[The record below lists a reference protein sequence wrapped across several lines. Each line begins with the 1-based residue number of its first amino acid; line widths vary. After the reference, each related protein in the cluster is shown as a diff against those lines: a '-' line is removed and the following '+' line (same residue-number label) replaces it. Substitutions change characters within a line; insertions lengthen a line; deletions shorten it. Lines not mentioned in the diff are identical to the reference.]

1 MLRPLRHLRIRIGT
15 KLGLSAF
22 AGLVLVAGMVGNQ
35 ARVNRVTNDLTQQ
48 AAASRELQQAAF
60 EAKIILNELIS
71 TDRNIRLARAA
82 SDVNAV
88 LQHLKG
94 HAANANAA
102 YDGAIA
108 IAVRA
113 EDKKLLGEAKVAFN
127 AYVAAT
133 EQIAAI
139 QLEIIELRDQQLAE
153 NQKWSE
159 KFDALINGS
168 AIATAPNRY
177 ALESNLHQANSEYM
191 RAGTLSWSRFL
202 RSDNTQMK
210 VLFDALGTVSLVL
223 EESRGMTRDR
233 AAQAAINDLM
243 EIPVRYRT
251 IVGRQTRAIQNQ
263 TDLLIQQAE
272 PRRIEASD
280 TMGLMA
286 IDADQRADT
295 LADLTLKETA
305 SAEWINLLIGALVI
319 SVMFGVA
326 ILSSITIG
334 RPIRRIAEVLKQLAG
349 GRNAIEI
356 PYQRRYDEIGDAAR
370 AASIFRDNI
379 VRMQSL
385 EEEQKRTVE
394 QAALVRREETHQLAD
409 EFEKVVGAIVET
421 VSRATTELHG
431 TAKSLT
437 ETADVTHQLANSAL
451 TVAADA
457 SQNVQSVAAA
467 SSQLTASIAE
477 IGQQAQQSR
486 DIASEAVRSAA
497 ATDLKIAQMSEVAGR
512 IGRVLSLITDIAQQT
527 NLLALNATIEAARSG
542 EAGRGFAVV
551 ASEVK
556 NLANQTAKATEEIAS
571 QIADIQVVTRESIT
585 AIKDIV
591 SVIERVSEI
600 ATSITAAVEEQHAA
614 TSAIAHNVQEAARG
628 TDGVAVTI
636 KNLEADASETG
647 AAANQVYTF
656 ATQLAAEGN
665 TLKLQV
671 ATFLRTVR
679 AA

>member
-1 MLRPLRHLRIRIGT
+1 MWQPVQRLRIRIGT

-35 ARVNRVTNDLTQQ
+35 ARVNRVTNDLMHQ
-48 AAASRELQQAAF
+48 AAVSRELQQAAF

-71 TDRNIRLARAA
+71 TDRNIRLAKAA

-94 HAANANAA
+94 RATDANTA
-102 YDGAIA
+102 YDNAIA
-108 IAVRA
+108 IAVRE
-113 EDKKLLGEAKVAFN
+113 EDKKLLGEAKNAFN
-127 AYVAAT
+127 AYVAAA

-139 QLEIIELRDQQLAE
+139 QLDIIELRDRQLAE
-153 NQKWSE
+153 NQAWSE
-159 KFDALINGS
+159 KFDNLINS
-168 AIATAPNRY
+168 AAVAAAPNRH
-177 ALESNLHQANSEYM
+177 ALENNLQQANSEFL
-191 RAGTLSWSRFL
+191 RAATLSWSRFL
-202 RSDNTQMK
+202 RSDSRQMK
-210 VLFDALGTVSLVL
+210 TLFDALGTTSLVL
-223 EESRGMTRDR
+223 EESRSMTRDR
-233 AAQAAINDLM
+233 AAQTAIDELM
-243 EIPVRYRT
+243 QIPVRYRAV
-251 IVGRQTRAIQNQ
+251 VGAQTRAVQNQ
-263 TDLLIQQAE
+263 NEVLMQHAE

-286 IDADQRADT
+286 IDADQRADG
-295 LADLTLKETA
+295 LADLTLKEAA

-334 RPIRRIAEVLKQLAG
+334 RPIRRIAEVLKELAG

-356 PYQRRYDEIGDAAR
+356 PYQRRYDEVGDAAR

-379 VRMQSL
+379 VRMQHL

-394 QAALVRREETHQLAD
+394 EAARSRRDETHKLAD
-409 EFEKVVGAIVET
+409 EFEKVVGAIVEA
-421 VSRATTELHG
+421 VSSATTELHG

-437 ETADVTHQLANSAL
+437 ETADVTHRLANSVLA
-451 TVAADA
+451 VAADA
-457 SQNVQSVAAA
+457 SQNVQSVAVA
-467 SSQLTASIAE
+467 SSQLTSSIAE

-486 DIASEAVRSAA
+486 AIASEAVRSAA

-512 IGRVLSLITDIAQQT
+512 IERVLSLITDIAQQT

-571 QIADIQVVTRESIT
+571 QIADIQVVTRDSIT

-628 TDGVAVTI
+628 TDGVALTI

-656 ATQLAAEGN
+656 ASQLAAEGN

-671 ATFLRTVR
+671 ETFLRTVR